1 MIGNLRPLHRSTSGE
16 RLTGNMRKHF
26 SSFPFRVLPSRF
38 RTTNSLHASHLLPH
52 ANHQCQLS
60 IPHSSLPHHR
70 LSCPP
75 RSPEISSSPPTTG
88 CNSAALSLQ
97 VGNGTT
103 TKPSSAA
110 VCPGVSLSV
119 VICRSYEGG
128 GGGRTGSCLDFNN
141 GDGSIGRC
149 DME

>member
-1 MIGNLRPLHRSTSGE
+1 LR

-26 SSFPFRVLPSRF
+26 SSFPFRVLPSRS
-38 RTTNSLHASHLLPH
+38 RTASTRLTSCPTLTTSANYPSHIVACPTIRRHARQESPE
-52 ANHQCQLS
+52 
-60 IPHSSLPHHR
+60 SSL
-70 LSCPP
+70 
-75 RSPEISSSPPTTG
+75 SPPTTG
-88 CNSAALSLQ
+88 CNLTVLSLQ

-110 VCPGVSLSV
+110 ICPGVSLSV

-128 GGGRTGSCLDFNN
+128 RGGRTGSCPDFNN
-141 GDGSIGRC
+141 GDGSIGTC

>member
-1 MIGNLRPLHRSTSGE
+1 MC
-16 RLTGNMRKHF
+16 KYF
-26 SSFPFRVLPSRF
+26 SSFPSRVLPPRF
-38 RTTNSLHASHLLPH
+38 RTASTRLTSYPTLTTSASYPSHIVACPTVRRHARQEAHE
-52 ANHQCQLS
+52 C
-60 IPHSSLPHHR
+60 
-70 LSCPP
+70 
-75 RSPEISSSPPTTG
+75 SSSPPTTG
-88 CNSAALSLQ
+88 CNSTALSLQ
-97 VGNGTT
+97 VSNGTT